1 MSYFLDK
8 YREHDI
14 NKTVIPIFHSEKTL
28 PQTTT
33 NDKMASRQPVMRI
46 PAQERYYPELVRRC
60 LELNA
65 FLADLAFQCG

>member
-1 MSYFLDK
+1 
-8 YREHDI
+8 
-14 NKTVIPIFHSEKTL
+14 
-28 PQTTT
+28 
-33 NDKMASRQPVMRI
+33 MASRQPVMRI